1 MQKKLILIV
10 GLPGSGKSTAAEII
24 KRKFDAEII
33 NTGDIIREEIKNR
46 GLKYTPKIDAF
57 FAHWFHTSGR
67 EKLLVKRAWNKIRKS
82 KKKIIVIDG
91 FRSPKD
97 LFYIKK
103 FTKTRPFIIAINA
116 SFKVRANRELKRGR
130 FGEESITYLQ
140 IREKLE
146 KKHGIEELMKKA
158 DYRID
163 NTRLT
168 VKQTENKIFKL
179 IKSILKS

>member
-24 KRKFDAEII
+24 KKKFNADIVHS
-33 NTGDIIREEIKNR
+33 GDIIREEIKKR
-46 GLKYTPKIDAF
+46 GLDYTPKTDAF

-97 LFYIKK
+97 LFYLKK
-103 FTKTRPFIIAINA
+103 FAKTKPFIITVNA
-116 SFKVRANRELKRGR
+116 SFKVRANRELKRCR
-130 FGEESITYLQ
+130 FGEEESVTYLQ

-158 DYRID
+158 DFEID
-163 NTRLT
+163 NSRLT
-168 VKQTENKIFKL
+168 IKQMEGKIAKL
-179 IKSILKS
+179 IKFIS